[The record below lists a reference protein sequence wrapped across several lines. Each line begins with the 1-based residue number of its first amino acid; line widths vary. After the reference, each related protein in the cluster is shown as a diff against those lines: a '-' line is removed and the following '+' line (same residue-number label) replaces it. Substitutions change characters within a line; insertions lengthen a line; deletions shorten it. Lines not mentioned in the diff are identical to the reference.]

1 MVRTVSQ
8 YRRSC
13 VHPSN
18 YRRYGSRPTLGARAK
33 GARNAATALGLIA
46 VLELP
51 IALVG
56 DFNVMPTE
64 QDVYKPERWMDDALF
79 RPEVR
84 QALHELV
91 AQGWVDSLRK
101 LDPDERIYPF
111 WDNFRNAWGRNAGLR
126 IDHLL
131 LSPELAKQLDGA
143 YVDRWVR
150 GWDHAPAWVTIYD

>member
-1 MVRTVSQ
+1 
-8 YRRSC
+8 
-13 VHPSN
+13 
-18 YRRYGSRPTLGARAK
+18 
-33 GARNAATALGLIA
+33 
-46 VLELP
+46 
-51 IALVG
+51 
-56 DFNVMPTE
+56 MPTE